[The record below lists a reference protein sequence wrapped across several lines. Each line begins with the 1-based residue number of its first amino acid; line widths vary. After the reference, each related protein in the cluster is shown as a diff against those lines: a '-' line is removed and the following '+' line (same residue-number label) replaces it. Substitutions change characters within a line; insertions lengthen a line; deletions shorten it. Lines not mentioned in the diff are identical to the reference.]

1 MNKTEKILSFSP
13 FAYWKL
19 HALYEVALC
28 HNLKWRGHSYDYV
41 SCDGLFS
48 DCDIYWE
55 ATVGPRPAGFC
66 VACQSQVKT
75 MLKDCLIPNSW
86 LGKYKL
92 PDGEASARAFVNG
105 LKDAELLDAVFKE
118 YPVGTWV
125 KSSVHSHLRI
135 NTVDLANPRHCAALR
150 SYLYSGVIAI
160 NCINRMLDDLQPTI
174 MLLFNGRM
182 AATRIA
188 MELAMQRGIRVVCH
202 ERGLARETLLLW
214 ENESCLALRP
224 YGQLWEQWGN
234 VPLAR
239 PEVAQVTQWLVDR
252 AQGANLNW
260 KTFSV
265 QSSLGVVGDFLEAN
279 RGKKIWSLFTSSMD
293 EIVTDPEYSSVFV
306 TQYRWVEETVAFARN
321 NPAIALVIRV
331 HPNSGGK
338 NSTGRNL
345 EELNFFQ
352 QLRATLPV
360 NAVLVMPDDKVSSYA
375 LIDRTDL
382 GLVYGSTVALEMA
395 CRGKPVLLAARTPW
409 MSCSSIKLLTEPET
423 YHALLASH
431 VSKTPDTAEVEK
443 IAQAAYRFAYAFMHR
458 WNIPFPLVSMPDIHN
473 GQLAAK
479 SLEELKPGVHA
490 CLDYCAEIVLGLR
503 PSVPVAGAPL
513 RKGAQQ
519 EEIEALRFGL
529 KTLAAKPA
537 ASVEVPPPAIRASV
551 VITCYNYGKFLRG
564 CVRSV
569 AQQTFKDFELII
581 VNDGSTDDS
590 QKVAEACIEEFP
602 ALRITLINQPNS
614 GQPALARNAGIRQA
628 KGEFILPIDAD
639 DQIDPGYLAAAFKAI
654 DANPK
659 VDLVCADSLF
669 DDGKKQ
675 TRTWPGPFTVK
686 ALSAGNQLVYCCVY
700 RRKVWEQIGGYRDN
714 VRGYEDWDFW
724 LAVCLTGATAVAVKC
739 VGLIYN
745 QKDTGVY
752 SQTVAHHQTRIA
764 QIMLNNPAAYAR
776 EQVQQARTL
785 IHGRDPAVQSASL
798 AGKKVLIY
806 SDDPGLGGAAHYN
819 HTVLLALARAG
830 AKVYSAQP
838 KSESPLLLEQQQAGV
853 SHFWI
858 SYDPVTSFVRSFTDG
873 ADAERILAEV
883 QPDLVYFSDCCAVS
897 NIAAKQVALK
907 RGIPYALICHSE
919 AGYLAERF
927 PQVLGAV
934 KELLAHARQVVAVSE
949 HSREVLRK
957 NFNLPPDKGTVIYSG
972 RPARYFA
979 APNAATRERL
989 RAELGIPADGVL
1001 CFTAARLD
1009 SAKGFQFQ
1017 LEAIRQLHGAQRLG
1031 PLYFAWAGEGDVRAQ
1046 LEKIVEQNQLQSRVR
1061 FLGYRW
1067 DIADLMDASD
1077 AFVLTSISEALPLC
1091 LMEAMA
1097 KGLPVASC
1105 AVGGIPEELGNTGA
1119 LLSDP
1124 NVDPKRTVLEL
1135 TKTLEQWAGNADLR
1149 KKVGETGRERARAM
1163 FREEV
1168 MIEKTLAVLTVA
1180 AGETALKSTIGP
1192 GASTAAASG
1201 NDRLQEFQQVISA
1214 TEGLLQN
1221 GQFDEAIARMERA
1234 LQIAPTAECV
1244 TRATE
1249 ILEMLRTAKQEQ
1261 TSAAASQAG
1270 ATSASEEIFGA
1281 EEVQNVQQ
1289 MIATYGGNPADPV
1302 REQLLELQ
1310 QGLMNFLVT
1319 AETDKLAGLFQGNF
1333 GEVFRALVKSGLSS
1347 EPPTEDVQAQAAI
1360 LDEALGLA
1368 VSSATAFDYRPLMA
1382 RMLRVP
1388 AHRGSVTIAPEKI
1401 PAWFLGDYLGYVL
1414 HAPQVF
1420 VTGGEAE
1427 QYHAHLLAWA
1437 RAISQ
1442 RTRTAPHE
1450 KLTMTIAHF
1459 FAMKANYIPLYFSNR
1474 NTREAAEKR
1483 AGIMEFVLLKN
1494 GAAIDARLPKRP
1506 KNRTRIKVGYLS
1518 AHFGAQ
1524 TETHV
1529 TLPTLQLDRSK
1540 FEICLFALASAGGAI
1555 EDRCRSFADSF
1566 TTLSQNIHQQVKT
1579 LRDAALDVIIIGT
1592 NVTAVTNAVSLI
1604 ALHRLAPLQL
1614 ASYCSPVSTGM
1625 RHIDGYLTGTFNDFP
1640 GVQEHFSE
1648 KLHFCEGPPG
1658 CLDYTV
1664 EAKASSG
1671 GFSRAKLGIAE
1682 DEVVFVN
1689 AAACFKILPEMQE
1702 TWAKILKTVPKSRL
1716 LLLPFNPNW
1725 SSAFPVKQ
1733 FERTLAEACERH
1745 GVSRDRFIM
1754 ADSLPSRAD
1763 VKALES
1769 VADVYLDTFPFSG
1782 SISVIDPLELGI
1794 PVVGWQAETHRS
1806 RMAASLLR
1814 ELGLPELITEN
1825 EAAYVALSVRLA
1837 TDAAYRRQLNER
1849 IRTAMARGPKFV
1861 NAAAYAQGLGR
1872 LLESLV
1878 SGEKTPPPRL
1888 SEPVP
1893 ELAHT

>member
-55 ATVGPRPAGFC
+55 ATVGPRPAGAC
-66 VACQSQVKT
+66 VACQSQVKS
-75 MLKDCLIPNSW
+75 MLKDCLIPNTW

-92 PDGEASARAFVNG
+92 PDGEAKARAFVNG
-105 LKDAELLDAVFKE
+105 LSDSGLLDAVFNE
-118 YPVGTWV
+118 YPVGAWV

-135 NTVDLANPRHCAALR
+135 NTVDLANPKHCTALR
-150 SYLYSGVIAI
+150 SYIYSGVIAI
-160 NCINRMLDDLQPTI
+160 NCINRLLDDLQPTI

-188 MELAMQRGIRVVCH
+188 MELAMERGIRVVCH
-202 ERGLARETLLLW
+202 ERGLTKESLLLF

-224 YGQLWEQWGN
+224 YAKLWDEWGN
-234 VPLAR
+234 TPLAK

-265 QSSLGVVGDFLEAN
+265 QSSLGVVGDFLHAN
-279 RGKKIWSLFTSSMD
+279 QGKKIWSLFTSSMD

-321 NPAIALVIRV
+321 HPAIALVIRV

-338 NSTGRNL
+338 NSTGRNM

-352 QLRATLPV
+352 QLRATLPS

-382 GLVYGSTVALEMA
+382 GLVYGSTVALELA

-423 YHALLASH
+423 YHALLASQ
-431 VSKTPDTAEVEK
+431 VSKTPDTAEREK
-443 IAQAAYRFAYAFMHR
+443 IALAAYRFAYAFMHR
-458 WNIPFPLVSMPDIHN
+458 WNIPFPLVAMPDIHN
-473 GQLAAK
+473 GQLAAR
-479 SLEELKPGVHA
+479 SLDELKPGVHA
-490 CLDYCAEIVLGLR
+490 CLDYCAEIVLGVR
-503 PSVPVAGAPL
+503 PSVPVASAPV

-519 EEIEALRFGL
+519 EEIEALRAGL
-529 KTLAAKPA
+529 EILAAKPSD
-537 ASVEVPPPAIRASV
+537 SVEVPRGIRASV

-590 QKVAEACIEEFP
+590 QKVAEACIKEFP

-639 DQIDPGYLAAAFKAI
+639 DQIDPGYLAGAFKAI

-675 TRTWPGPFTVK
+675 TRTWPGPFTVQ

-700 RRKVWEQIGGYRDN
+700 RRKIWEQIGGYRDN

-724 LAVCLTGATAVAVKC
+724 LAVCLTGATAVAIKQ
-739 VGLIYN
+739 VGLLYN

-764 QIMLNNPAAYAR
+764 QIMLNNPAAYTH
-776 EQVQQARTL
+776 EQRQQAYRL
-785 IHGRDPAVQSASL
+785 IHGRDPAAPPASL
-798 AGKKVLIY
+798 AGKKILIY

-830 AKVYSAQP
+830 AKVCSAQP
-838 KSESPLLLEQQQAGV
+838 KSESPLLLEQQKAGV
-853 SHFWI
+853 GHFWI

-873 ADAERILAEV
+873 ADAEKIFTEV

-957 NFNLPPDKGTVIYSG
+957 HFNLPADKGTVIYSG

-1001 CFTAARLD
+1001 CLTAARLD
-1009 SAKGFQFQ
+1009 AAKGFQFQ

-1031 PLYFAWAGEGDVRAQ
+1031 SLYFAWAGEGDVRAQ

-1105 AVGGIPEELGNTGA
+1105 AVGGIPEELGDTGS
-1119 LLSDP
+1119 LLADP

-1135 TKTLEQWAGNADLR
+1135 AKTLEQWAGNADLR
-1149 KKVGETGRERARAM
+1149 TKAGESGRERARAM

-1180 AGETALKSTIGP
+1180 AGETAVRSTIGQ
-1192 GASTAAASG
+1192 GSSAAVVNST
-1201 NDRLQEFQQVISA
+1201 DRLQEFQRAIGA

-1221 GQFDEAIARMERA
+1221 GQFDEAIARMEQA

-1244 TRATE
+1244 NRAKE
-1249 ILEMLRTAKQEQ
+1249 ILEMLRTAKEEQ
-1261 TSAAASQAG
+1261 ASAAASPAG
-1270 ATSASEEIFGA
+1270 VASEEIFGP
-1281 EEVQNVQQ
+1281 EEVQNIQQ
-1289 MIATYGGNPADPV
+1289 MIAAYGNNPADPV

-1310 QGLMNFLVT
+1310 QGLMNFMVT
-1319 AETDKLAGLFQGNF
+1319 AETEKFESLFQGSF
-1333 GEVFRALVKSGLSS
+1333 GQVFRALLKSGLSS
-1347 EPPTEDVQAQAAI
+1347 EPPTEDACTQGAI
-1360 LDEALGLA
+1360 LDEALALSA
-1368 VSSATAFDYRPLMA
+1368 PSATAFDFRPLLA
-1382 RMLRVP
+1382 RMLRIP

-1401 PAWFLGDYLGYVL
+1401 PAWFLEDYLGYVL

-1427 QYHAHLLAWA
+1427 QYRAHLLAWA
-1437 RAISQ
+1437 RAVFQ
-1442 RTRTAPHE
+1442 RTRTAPDE
-1450 KLTMTIAHF
+1450 KLTMSVAHF
-1459 FAMKANYIPLYFSNR
+1459 FAMRANYIPLYFSNR
-1474 NTREAAEKR
+1474 NTRELAEKR
-1483 AGIMEFVLLKN
+1483 AAIMEFVLSKN
-1494 GAAIDARLPKRP
+1494 GAAIDAKLPKRP
-1506 KNRTRIKVGYLS
+1506 ASRSKIKVGYLS

-1529 TLPTLQLDRSK
+1529 TLPTLQLDRSR

-1566 TTLSQNIHQQVKT
+1566 TTLPQNIHQQVKT
-1579 LRDAALDVIIIGT
+1579 IREAALDVIIIGT
-1592 NVTAVTNAVSLI
+1592 NVTAVTNGVSLI

-1625 RHIDGYLTGTFNDFP
+1625 RHIDGYLTGTLNDFP
-1640 GVQEHFSE
+1640 GVQDHFSE
-1648 KLHFCEGPPG
+1648 KLHYCEGPPG
-1658 CLDYTV
+1658 CLDYAV
-1664 EAKASSG
+1664 EAEASAG
-1671 GFSRAKLGIAE
+1671 GFSRAKLGIAP
-1682 DEVVFVN
+1682 DEIVFVN

-1702 TWAKILKTVPKSRL
+1702 TWAKILKAVPKSRL

-1725 SSAFPVKQ
+1725 SNAFPLKQ
-1733 FERTLAEACERH
+1733 FERTLAEACGRH
-1745 GVSRDRFIM
+1745 GVSRDRFIL
-1754 ADSLPSRAD
+1754 AGSLPSRAD
-1763 VKALES
+1763 VKSLES

-1794 PVVGWQAETHRS
+1794 PVVGWEAETHRS
-1806 RMAASLLR
+1806 RMAAALLR
-1814 ELGLPELITEN
+1814 ELDLPELVTEN
-1825 EAAYVALSVRLA
+1825 EAGYVALSVRLA
-1837 TDAAYRRQLNER
+1837 TDAGYRRQFNDR
-1849 IRTAMARGPKFV
+1849 IRTAMARHPKFV
-1861 NAAAYAQGLGR
+1861 NPPAYARGLGQ

-1878 SGEKTPPPRL
+1878 RGEKNPRPR
-1888 SEPVP
+1888 SSAPVA